1 MKIVMISSLGCPSCI
16 IMNNVL
22 NKVKKKYV
30 IDIDEYDYDFDDVEK
45 YNPGKIMP
53 VLIFTRNDVEVY
65 RLCGEHSYEEVLNI
79 IEGGW
84 RDDEKNN

>member
-1 MKIVMISSLGCPSCI
+1 MKIVMISSLECPSCI

-22 NKVKKKYV
+22 NNVKEKYV
-30 IDIDEYDYDFDDVEK
+30 IDIDEYGYDSDNVEK

-53 VLIFTRNDVEVY
+53 VLIFTRNDIEVY
-65 RLCGEHSYEEVLNI
+65 RLCGEHNYEEVLNI

-84 RDDEKNN
+84 RDAKKSN